1 MKNFLMT
8 ESEKSRILGMHY
20 NAMGKTLVNEQGEGG
35 LIKNELSLK
44 PLPDNLHLAYLNV
57 VNEKDSLALRIS
69 TPPYEL
75 TPARIKNKSYDVEFT
90 VDNQNRTKTKRY
102 YYQCIDSEPN
112 QKERNFKAGQIFDSS
127 DRISSDVAS
136 DLDSTGGPWREMFS
150 WACKPAMAVLAAR
163 KAKEQP
169 QAQVAGAKVMAPNP
183 LPDVDV
189 AAVQKREAET
199 KAKTEKA
206 TTDLKTLM
214 DSPGFLKLTD
224 SNGDLITDKTT
235 LNTQVKELNR
245 LLMAGAI
252 LDSMAKQEL
261 INNIRRIIKYF
272 PEYKESP
279 YDLSVNMF

>member
-1 MKNFLMT
+1 MKNFLIT

-20 NAMGKTLVNEQGEGG
+20 NAMGKTLVNEQS
-35 LIKNELSLK
+35 ELSLGRH
-44 PLPDNLHLAYLNV
+44 LPENLHVAYLNAMDK
-57 VNEKDSLALRIS
+57 KDPLDLRIY

-75 TPARIKNKSYDVEFT
+75 TPASIKNKSYEVEFT
-90 VDNQNRTKTKRY
+90 VDNQNRSKTKLY

-112 QKERNFKAGQIFDSS
+112 QEYRNFKAGQIFDSS
-127 DRISSDVAS
+127 DKLSNVAS
-136 DLDSTGGPWREMFS
+136 DLDATGGPWREMFS

-189 AAVQKREAET
+189 AAAQKREAET
-199 KAKTEKA
+199 KAKREKA

-214 DSPGFLKLTD
+214 DTPGFLKTTD

-261 INNIRRIIKYF
+261 INSIRRIIKYF
-272 PEYKESP
+272 PEYKQEP

>member
-1 MKNFLMT
+1 MKNFLIT

-20 NAMGKTLVNEQGEGG
+20 NAMGKTLVNEQNEIKSLMGTYADAIDKAKPFSILISRGPNPLSSED
-35 LIKNELSLK
+35 IKNGL
-44 PLPDNLHLAYLNV
+44 
-57 VNEKDSLALRIS
+57 
-69 TPPYEL
+69 
-75 TPARIKNKSYDVEFT
+75 YDVQFYVT
-90 VDNQNRTKTKRY
+90 DSQNTQLSKQVH
-102 YYQCIDSEPN
+102 YQCIDSEPN
-112 QKERNFKAGQIFDSS
+112 DETKFKAGQIFD
-127 DRISSDVAS
+127 AS
-136 DLDSTGGPWREMFS
+136 QNVTNTAAELDESGIPWRPMFS
-150 WACKPAMAVLAAR
+150 VACKPAMAVLAAR

-199 KAKTEKA
+199 KAKREKA

-214 DSPGFLKLTD
+214 GSPEFLKLTD
-224 SNGDLITDKTT
+224 SNGELITDKTT

-261 INNIRRIIKYF
+261 INSIRRIIKYF
-272 PEYKESP
+272 PEYKQEP